1 MPLNRI
7 VALCTPLF
15 TAVAGVVS
23 GYAAK
28 YGFHLDPT
36 QVVAVE
42 ALAATSAAGSALK
55 WLHGSQKVEAYA
67 AEAARVEKLIAAELA
82 QAGVKFSPD
91 EVEAKLQALIAQ
103 LAADVSGKASAEAAA
118 RKAEDDRSA
127 AEQAAGEARTE
138 LTTVQA
144 QLANVQAA
152 ITPDPQ
158 PEQPAPSPASAV
170 VVDAPA
176 GRSPEPPASD
186 VSSTLPSS

>member
-67 AEAARVEKLIAAELA
+67 AEAALVEKLIAAELA

-127 AEQAAGEARTE
+127 AEQAA
-138 LTTVQA
+138 
-144 QLANVQAA
+144 